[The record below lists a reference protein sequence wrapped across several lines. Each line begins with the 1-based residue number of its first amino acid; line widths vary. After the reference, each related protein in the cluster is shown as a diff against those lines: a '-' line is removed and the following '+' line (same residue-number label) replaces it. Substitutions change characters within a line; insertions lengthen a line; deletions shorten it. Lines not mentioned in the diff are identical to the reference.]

1 MAADQECLAHY
12 PGSQSE
18 VPLVRRQPARGV
30 RQGNGAVPRRTIER
44 RPKHRRSA
52 DLGSDVP
59 QRAARATLRCA
70 WRVRQSFP
78 ARDAHRWES
87 VRPPRQSGGAVGDVV
102 FDPDGTDHPWQV
114 AARECSGRPATRPAA
129 QCACARRERQG
140 RQAAVGPRD
149 AGGTSKESCMRQL
162 SRADGSAGAEPRELR
177 RDRPLAHDRC
187 RRAHQRLWRPV
198 GRDHGRRPGGAAPR
212 PGRPETT
219 VRQGRGRQDADLRD
233 WPRARLLR
241 RTGGPWNRARGR
253 RRRLPL
259 VVDDSGARQERAVSD
274 EEDRVMIVTKK
285 ALSRRTILRGMGAA
299 VALPLLDAMIPA
311 LTAAA
316 ETPANGVR
324 RLGVIYH
331 PNGVIYDKWLPKGVG
346 TDFELSPTLAGLQ
359 PFKNQLTV
367 VTGLFMDLAEA
378 LGDGG
383 GDHSR
388 ACGGYL
394 SGVHVRKSDAVV
406 EGGISMDQIAARAF
420 ERDTQLSSLQLQM
433 DDNSLVGSCDVGY
446 SCAYSSTISW
456 LTPTLPL
463 MAENNPRVV
472 FERLFG
478 ASDSTD
484 PTVRAARLRQDR
496 SILDSVMDRVKQLQ
510 RQLGAADNTRVNDYM
525 ASLRDIERRIQKTEE
540 QSAKEV

>member
-1 MAADQECLAHY
+1 
-12 PGSQSE
+12 
-18 VPLVRRQPARGV
+18 
-30 RQGNGAVPRRTIER
+30 
-44 RPKHRRSA
+44 
-52 DLGSDVP
+52 
-59 QRAARATLRCA
+59 
-70 WRVRQSFP
+70 
-78 ARDAHRWES
+78 
-87 VRPPRQSGGAVGDVV
+87 
-102 FDPDGTDHPWQV
+102 
-114 AARECSGRPATRPAA
+114 
-129 QCACARRERQG
+129 
-140 RQAAVGPRD
+140 
-149 AGGTSKESCMRQL
+149 
-162 SRADGSAGAEPRELR
+162 
-177 RDRPLAHDRC
+177 
-187 RRAHQRLWRPV
+187 
-198 GRDHGRRPGGAAPR
+198 
-212 PGRPETT
+212 
-219 VRQGRGRQDADLRD
+219 
-233 WPRARLLR
+233 
-241 RTGGPWNRARGR
+241 
-253 RRRLPL
+253 
-259 VVDDSGARQERAVSD
+259 
-274 EEDRVMIVTKK
+274 MIVTRK
-285 ALSRRTILRGMGAA
+285 ALSRRTILRGMGATL
-299 VALPLLDAMIPA
+299 ALPLLDAMIPA

-346 TDFELSPTLAGLQ
+346 ANFELSPTLAGLQ
-359 PFKNQLTV
+359 PFKDQLTV

-378 LGDGG
+378 MGDGG

-484 PTVRAARLRQDR
+484 PAVRAARLRQDR

-510 RQLGAADNTRVNDYM
+510 RQLGAADNTRVNDYLT
-525 ASLRDIERRIQKTEE
+525 SLRDIERRIQKTEE
-540 QSAKEV
+540 QSAKDVPDIARPAGIPEGFDEHARLLYDLQLLAYQADVTRVITFMYGREQSPRPYPQIGVPEPHHALTHHQNDPVKMEKCARIQQYHLKLFTDYLEKLRNTPDGDGSLLDHMIIVYGSGISNSDRHTHGPLPTFVVGGGGGALKGGRHLVYPEHTPLTNLQLTLLNLLGVPAEKIGDSTGQFKELSGVGA